1 MIPASWRLA
10 AAAAA
15 VILLAAGC
23 SAPADDW
30 TAPRP
35 VPTPTG
41 SLGPGFTDPASPPPP
56 EGTIQPVAG
65 SWGGVRAPHGYRVV
79 LLSTGDDSPTRTM
92 VDAVTRWAGQSGAS
106 LKTVR
111 ITDRTLAIDG
121 IVEALGL
128 HPDLVIGVGQ
138 DLVDP
143 LVVVS
148 PHYLQQQ
155 FLVVGMQLPE
165 PTVNVTAA
173 VWSGGSARG
182 SEVTNLPTS
191 FDPATFT
198 PQRVDQALGAGV
210 ASVMSGLTGIV
221 VWVN

>member
-1 MIPASWRLA
+1 MIPAPVRRA
-10 AAAAA
+10 TAA
-15 VILLAAGC
+15 VALLLLSTGC

-35 VPTPTG
+35 VPSPSG
-41 SLGPGFTDPASPPPP
+41 SLGQGFTDPASPPPP

-65 SWGGVRAPHGYRVV
+65 SWSDVRPPNGYRVV
-79 LLSTGDDSPTRTM
+79 LLSTGEDAPTRTLAE
-92 VDAVTRWAGQSGAS
+92 AVAWWAGQSGAS
-106 LKTVR
+106 LKTVT
-111 ITDRTLAIDG
+111 ISDRKLAIDG
-121 IVEALGL
+121 IVEALDL
-128 HPDLVIGVGQ
+128 RPDLVIGVGQ

-148 PHYLQQQ
+148 PHHLQQQ

-165 PTVNVTAA
+165 PTANVTAA

-191 FDPATFT
+191 FDPTTFT
-198 PQRVDQALGAGV
+198 PQRADQALSAGV
-210 ASVMSGLTGIV
+210 ASVVSGLTGVV
-221 VWVN
+221 VWVR